1 MRHCQADI
9 CNLTESDAETTHLVR
24 LRGDRSAGVLAR
36 NGIAVCGLPLE
47 HPELLSRPADVKEGR
62 HFHYRRT

>member
-24 LRGDRSAGVLAR
+24 LPGDGWAGLLTRSV
-36 NGIAVCGLPLE
+36 IVVSDLPLD
-47 HPELLSRPADVKEGR
+47 HPALAPPPQAIICAHEAQE
-62 HFHYRRT
+62 